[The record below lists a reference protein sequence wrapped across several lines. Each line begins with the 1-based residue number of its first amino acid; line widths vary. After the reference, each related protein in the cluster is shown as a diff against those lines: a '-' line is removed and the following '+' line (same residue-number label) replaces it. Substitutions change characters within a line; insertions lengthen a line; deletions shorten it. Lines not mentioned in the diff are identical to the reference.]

1 MKDTLVYL
9 DYFFKIYSYISNFF
23 YPHDI
28 AHNIVLLV
36 VGIILYFIFKN
47 RNNDFVLTFII
58 FSILF
63 IALIIIKTHDDFPT
77 IIFHTLII

>member
-9 DYFFKIYSYISNFF
+9 DYFFNNLFLYQYF

-36 VGIILYFIFKN
+36 VGIILYFIFK
-47 RNNDFVLTFII
+47 TEIM
-58 FSILF
+58 ILF
-63 IALIIIKTHDDFPT
+63 
-77 IIFHTLII
+77 